1 MSRLFVAVWPP
12 GEVVETLSTFPRE
25 RAPGVRWV
33 APQQWHVTLRFL
45 GEADPD
51 LAAAALGRLQHSTVV
66 ARAGERPVGRLG
78 RNVLMLPV
86 DGLDSLASAVADVMS
101 AVGRPEP
108 GARFVGHL
116 TLARLK
122 GAPACGLVGE
132 RLAASWT
139 VGEVQ
144 LVESTLRQ
152 TGAEYRTISTV
163 ALDPRP

>member
-1 MSRLFVAVWPP
+1 MLAA
-12 GEVVETLSTFPRE
+12 FPRE
-25 RAPGVRWV
+25 RVPGVKWV
-33 APQQWHVTLRFL
+33 DPQQWHVTLRFL

-51 LAAAALGRLQHSTVV
+51 VAVRALAALRHPTVL

-86 DGLDSLASAVADVMS
+86 DGLDSVASAVAEVMS
-101 AVGRPEP
+101 GVGRPD
-108 GARFVGHL
+108 ARPAFVGHL

-122 GAPACGLVGE
+122 GRPACGLVGTHLE
-132 RLAASWT
+132 AAWT
-139 VGEVQ
+139 VEEVC

-163 ALDPRP
+163 ALDAHP